1 AVEIIKSKGQT
12 LPIRV
17 DQGLADGFLE
27 EQLKPENLKDA
38 INEVNGGG
46 TVHLHDGYD
55 HSYYFISSFIEAQL
69 RFHAKYLTA

>member
-1 AVEIIKSKGQT
+1 MKQYDAVEIIKSKGQT

-38 INEVNGGG
+38 INEANGA
-46 TVHLHDGYD
+46 VL
-55 HSYYFISSFIEAQL
+55 FITRRL
-69 RFHAKYLTA
+69 